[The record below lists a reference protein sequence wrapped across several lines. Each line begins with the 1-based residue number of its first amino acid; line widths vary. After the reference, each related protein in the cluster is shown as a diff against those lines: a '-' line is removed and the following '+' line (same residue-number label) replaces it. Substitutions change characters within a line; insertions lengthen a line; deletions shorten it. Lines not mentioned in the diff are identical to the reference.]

1 MSTLWTETE
10 LATFMRMND
19 EGRSAAEIARATGR
33 TISAVRSL
41 CKRSQR
47 VVDRQAPWSEA
58 DRATLA
64 SLREQG
70 VQMAEIAH
78 RLGRTHAAVKTA
90 SVKYGISPRRAER
103 EPTTQ
108 KPQKPKASPDSK
120 NPKGSYSREEI
131 AWAAAQI
138 EARANDPQAQLIAGL
153 HTGIP
158 WLVFRDADRSD
169 AMRWRQRISIG
180 GEA

>member
-1 MSTLWTETE
+1 MSALWTEKE
-10 LATFMRMND
+10 LATFTRMND
-19 EGRSAAEIARATGR
+19 EGRSAAEISRATGR

-103 EPTTQ
+103 APM
-108 KPQKPKASPDSK
+108 PPKPKSSPDSK
-120 NPKGSYSREEI
+120 RPQGSYSREEI

-153 HTGIP
+153 HTGTP

-169 AMRWRQRISIG
+169 AMLWRRRISIG